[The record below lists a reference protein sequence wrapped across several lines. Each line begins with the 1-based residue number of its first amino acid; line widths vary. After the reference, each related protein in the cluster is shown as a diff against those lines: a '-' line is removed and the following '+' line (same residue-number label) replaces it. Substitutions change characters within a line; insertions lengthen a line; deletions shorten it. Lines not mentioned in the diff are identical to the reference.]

1 MFWVLEIQSKK
12 KKKKVNNF
20 LVPGSLQLTGREMNE
35 WGFQK
40 LISAK
45 TIQEWYD

>member
-1 MFWVLEIQSKK
+1 MFWVLEIQNNN
-12 KKKKVNNF
+12 KKKVNNL
-20 LVPGSLQLTGREMNE
+20 LVPGSLQSTGREMNE